1 MEYGRLVRRIGS
13 YAGLGVDIYNG
24 KGYKNGY
31 SPGMN
36 AGTDKTAEGNPDTYF
51 LTANNEYIFVMY
63 TTQKT
68 DFIKKAIEAI
78 DKYFDSE
85 KAGVPV
91 DDVTE
96 VVYCHTY
103 GRLKPSDDQHLREYC
118 ENYGATPA
126 LMGLDELGND
136 VFCKYSFLSKDFL
149 AVSIDSGQILPL
161 DIFIKKSICKH
172 NVCTFRHRIFISD
185 SGTAGS
191 KNCLVRQRCF
201 VDCRTCR
208 CGKNWIHTGTMLS
221 TFEKKLCRACN

>member
-1 MEYGRLVRRIGS
+1 
-13 YAGLGVDIYNG
+13 
-24 KGYKNGY
+24 
-31 SPGMN
+31 MN
-36 AGTDKTAEGNPDTYF
+36 AGTDKTAKGNPDTYF

-78 DKYFDSE
+78 DKYFDSK

-126 LMGLDELGND
+126 LMGLDALGND
-136 VFCKYSFLSKDFL
+136 VFCKYSFLSNFK
-149 AVSIDSGQILPL
+149 
-161 DIFIKKSICKH
+161 
-172 NVCTFRHRIFISD
+172 
-185 SGTAGS
+185 
-191 KNCLVRQRCF
+191 
-201 VDCRTCR
+201 
-208 CGKNWIHTGTMLS
+208 
-221 TFEKKLCRACN
+221 